1 MKDKQILNQVNSQG
15 KTPLVMVAES
25 VNSEE
30 NEQIA
35 KMLLEGGAKA
45 DACQLNPLIVA
56 VRSKNYRVMRIL
68 YEHGVDP

>member
-1 MKDKQILNQVNSQG
+1 MI
-15 KTPLVMVAES
+15 VAES
-25 VNSEE
+25 ANTEQ

-35 KMLLEGGAKA
+35 KMLLEAGAST

-56 VRSKNYRVMRIL
+56 IRCKNYRVMRIL